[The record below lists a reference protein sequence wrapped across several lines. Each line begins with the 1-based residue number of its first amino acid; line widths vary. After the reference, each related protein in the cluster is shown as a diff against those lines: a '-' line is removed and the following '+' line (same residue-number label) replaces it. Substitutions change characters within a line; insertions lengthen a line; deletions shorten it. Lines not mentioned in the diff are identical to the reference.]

1 MAVSLQSEP
10 PRVHSPSDG
19 VKSQA
24 RAKTRVSR
32 NPFGTPLLP
41 KGSPFSWTAS
51 DRSLYVQ
58 FLTALLMLIVSFCFA
73 VLDGWPFLLQRP
85 EDEAALRTTTILA
98 VGALLFWLGLYVWT
112 RIFDLRR
119 EAKSSRLLVVT
130 IVAHVLTGT
139 AVCYAL
145 GPYTAVSGLIN
156 VAALLLGM
164 VLLERRWLW
173 FAVGGWLLSMSL
185 MHFASRAGL
194 LPFLALFEASF
205 EQSDVAQVAA
215 ERAVAA
221 ALIYIPLAIIMDH
234 LISVWRQDERS
245 LFEAAQFDSLTG
257 AYTRGFAMTL
267 MERAVLKARSDGKP
281 LAVLMLDLDHFKRI
295 NDAHG
300 HARGDLVLKQ
310 TTRAMQTA
318 LRAGDIIGRFGGEEF
333 AVLLPKADLKQAMG
347 VADRCRA
354 AVEKMKIPNA
364 PYLSVTASVGVA
376 AFPEHGAELDALLKA
391 SDSAMY
397 EAKAKGRNRVE
408 TVKAC
413 LAAPSVPKSKSM

>member
-10 PRVHSPSDG
+10 PRVHSSSDEP
-19 VKSQA
+19 KSQA
-24 RAKTRVSR
+24 RAQRRPSLNSWR
-32 NPFGTPLLP
+32 APLLP
-41 KGSPFSWTAS
+41 TGSPFGWNAS

-58 FLTALLMLIVSFCFA
+58 FLTALLMLIVSFSFA

-85 EDEAALRTTTILA
+85 EDQGALRTTTILA
-98 VGALLFWLGLYVWT
+98 VAALLFWLGLYLCT
-112 RIFDLRR
+112 RLFHARR
-119 EAKSSRLLVVT
+119 TTKSSWLLVVT
-130 IVAHVLTGT
+130 IAAHVLTGT

-173 FAVGGWLLSMSL
+173 LAVSGWLLSMSL

-194 LPFLALFEASF
+194 LPFLSLFEASL
-205 EQSDVAQVAA
+205 EQSDIAKVAA

-221 ALIYIPLAIIMDH
+221 ALIYIPLAVIMDH

-257 AYTRGFAMTL
+257 AYTRGFAMTV
-267 MERAVLKARSDGKP
+267 MEHAVLKARGDATP
-281 LAVLMLDLDHFKRI
+281 LAILMLDLDHFKRI

-310 TTRAMQTA
+310 TTRAMQSA
-318 LRAGDIIGRFGGEEF
+318 LRGGDIVGRFGGEEF
-333 AVLLPKADLKQAMG
+333 VVLLPGADLKQAMG
-347 VADRCRA
+347 AAERCRA
-354 AVEKMKIPNA
+354 AVEKMEIPNA
-364 PYLSVTASVGVA
+364 RYLSVTASVGVA
-376 AFPEHGAELDALLKA
+376 AFPEHGEELDALLKA

-397 EAKAKGRNRVE
+397 SAKANGRNRIE
-408 TVKAC
+408 TAKA
-413 LAAPSVPKSKSM
+413 